1 MGAHDSGGVVA
12 VVHAWSDVVGAKLA
26 AHSDVVDMRN
36 GALYV
41 AVDHP
46 AWLQLMQMRSEGIR
60 KRLAQRFPELALREL
75 CLFAGQPQ
83 QPPSVKRAKGV
94 DEAENEPKPH
104 AVRDAEPVT
113 DPELAAT
120 LKRIEKLARERRR

>member
-1 MGAHDSGGVVA
+1 MGANDSSGVVS
-12 VVHAWSDVVGAKLA
+12 VVHAWSDVVGTKLA
-26 AHSDVVDMRN
+26 AHSDIVDMRN

-46 AWLQLMQMRSEGIR
+46 AWLQLMQMRSEAIR

-83 QPPSVKRAKGV
+83 QAPRIRRTEVVSESQPN
-94 DEAENEPKPH
+94 D
-104 AVRDAEPVT
+104 VRDAEPVT

-120 LKRIEKLARERRR
+120 LKRIEKLARKRRR